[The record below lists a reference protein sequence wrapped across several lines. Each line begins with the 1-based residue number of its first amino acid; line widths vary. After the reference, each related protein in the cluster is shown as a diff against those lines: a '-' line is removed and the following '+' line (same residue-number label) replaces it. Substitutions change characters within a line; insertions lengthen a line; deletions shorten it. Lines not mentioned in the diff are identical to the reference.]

1 MCAHVQSDSV
11 EIYSSSS
18 NSSSDEDMGE
28 YDDRDKVSP
37 YEAAVIEGRE
47 ENRMLLKQLFKV
59 RLQACMHGLSI
70 LHGVSFGATYYV
82 YMDLG

>member
-37 YEAAVIEGRE
+37 YEAINKPHAHI
-47 ENRMLLKQLFKV
+47 
-59 RLQACMHGLSI
+59 
-70 LHGVSFGATYYV
+70 SFV
-82 YMDLG
+82 